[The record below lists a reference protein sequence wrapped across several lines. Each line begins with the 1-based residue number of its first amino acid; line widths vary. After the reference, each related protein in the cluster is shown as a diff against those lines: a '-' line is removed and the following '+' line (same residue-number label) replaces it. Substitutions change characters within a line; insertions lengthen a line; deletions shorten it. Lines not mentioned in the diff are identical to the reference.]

1 MTLQIE
7 LPFLIAFAAV
17 VGGVLG
23 SLLNVVATR
32 LPADG
37 DPPVVGLPL
46 RPSTG
51 QPDPLGLVPFAG
63 AWMRGLHSIDWP
75 KLGTEL
81 AALALI
87 ALSFGLHG
95 ATLRGITAAVFTLLL
110 LLVLRIDWQNHLIF
124 SATILPGI
132 AVALALR
139 TADSVDA
146 LVAGLLASV
155 LAALAFFLLFALAI
169 VIYKQRA
176 LGFGDVLLAALIGA
190 MTGSDAAG
198 ALVLGIILAGLGSG
212 FLLVTRIRTSNDFIP
227 YGAYMCLGAI
237 VAILV

>member
-1 MTLQIE
+1 MPLQFE

-23 SLLNVVATR
+23 SMVNVVATR

-46 RPSTG
+46 RPTSG
-51 QPDPLGLVPFAG
+51 QPDRFALIPFAG
-63 AWMRGLHSIDWP
+63 AWIPTPRAVDWP

-95 ATLRGITAAVFTLLL
+95 ATLSGMTAAVFTVTL

-132 AVALALR
+132 AIAFALR
-139 TADSVDA
+139 AADSLDA
-146 LVAGLLASV
+146 LLAGLLASF

-169 VIYKQRA
+169 LIYKQRA

-190 MTGSDAAG
+190 MTGGEAVS
-198 ALVLGIILAGLGSG
+198 ALLLGIILAGLGSA
-212 FLLVTRIRTSNDFIP
+212 FLLATRIRTSRDFVP
-227 YGAYMCLGAI
+227 YGAYMCLGAMI
-237 VAILV
+237 VILG